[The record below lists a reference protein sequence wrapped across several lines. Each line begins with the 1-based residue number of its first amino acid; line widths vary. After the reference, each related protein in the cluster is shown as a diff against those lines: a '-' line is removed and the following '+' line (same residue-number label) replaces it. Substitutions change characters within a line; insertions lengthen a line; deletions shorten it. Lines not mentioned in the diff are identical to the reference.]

1 MTRSA
6 TKNGYNGYSPITLN
20 FGYTSSGVA
29 CSETGG
35 ASTGYQYMRGDGEW
49 DIYVA
54 ICTIGLS
61 TTGASMELGIPFQQN
76 ATNQVDVYLP
86 TLIRIPVGTLS
97 QGEIYEMIASMVM
110 YGTNAPQGT
119 VASLPGVDVAWGGS
133 GDQFYMRHTHTLTAD
148 HTATWQN
155 KDGTVMF
162 GIGARCAMSSGTRCT
177 ATVPSTTT
185 MCVAMQQSI
194 GTVIAGECS
203 VSGTTAT
210 VTAASSNSSTWG
222 IVAF

>member
-1 MTRSA
+1 M
-6 TKNGYNGYSPITLN
+6 Y
-20 FGYTSSGVA
+20 F
-29 CSETGG
+29 
-35 ASTGYQYMRGDGEW
+35 
-49 DIYVA
+49 
-54 ICTIGLS
+54 
-61 TTGASMELGIPFQQN
+61 GIPMSAN
-76 ATNQVDVYLP
+76 TTNTVDIFMP
-86 TLIRIPVGTLS
+86 TLIRIPAGSTS
-97 QGEIYEMIASMVM
+97 YNEIFEIIGSMLM

-119 VASLPGVDVAWGGS
+119 VASLPGVDVAWGGA

-162 GIGARCAMSSGTRCT
+162 GIGARCAMFSGTRCT

-185 MCVAMQQSI
+185 MCVAMQQST

-210 VTAASSNSSTWG
+210 VTAASNNSSTWG